1 MSDFVVLF
9 SSFVFKESHM
19 TNRKIVFSAL
29 LMALV
34 LGGPVLG
41 QDLDGTLKKI
51 KTSGTFTIGYR
62 DSAPPFS
69 FPGPD
74 KRPVGYSID
83 VCMQVASAIQKQL
96 GMADLK
102 LNWVPVTAEN
112 RIDMVA
118 QGKVDIECGT
128 TTMTLSRQERVDFSL
143 MTFIDGAGLLTTAG
157 TNWRGVAD
165 LTDKRIAVIP
175 GTTTEKALNDF
186 LKKEFISVK
195 VVPVKDHLEGVGAIE
210 KGLADAFA
218 SDRGTLIGIAVTSKD
233 PTRFALANVVFS
245 FEPYGLMMRRNDAA
259 FRLAVNRALAGLYR
273 SGGFVPIYE
282 RWFGG
287 FGKPSEAIQA
297 MYLLNGLPE

>member
-1 MSDFVVLF
+1 
-9 SSFVFKESHM
+9 
-19 TNRKIVFSAL
+19 
-29 LMALV
+29 LV
-34 LGGPVLG
+34 LGGPALG

-62 DSAPPFS
+62 EAAPPFS
-69 FPGPD
+69 FPGPE

-83 VCMQVASAIQKQL
+83 LCMHVASTIQKQL
-96 GMADLK
+96 GMENLK
-102 LNWVPVTAEN
+102 LDWVPVTAEN

-128 TTMTLSRQERVDFSL
+128 TTASLSRQERVDFSL
-143 MTFIDGAGLLTTAG
+143 MTFVDGGSLLTAA
-157 TNWRGVAD
+157 NANLRGLAD

-175 GTTTEKALNDF
+175 GTTTEKALADF

-195 VVPVKDHLEGVGAIE
+195 VVQVKDHLEGLAAIE

-245 FEPYGLMMRRNDAA
+245 YEPYGLMVRRNDAA

>member
-1 MSDFVVLF
+1 MKTRVPYHSQVVL
-9 SSFVFKESHM
+9 
-19 TNRKIVFSAL
+19 SAL
-29 LMALV
+29 LAALV
-34 LGGPVLG
+34 LADPVWG

-62 DSAPPFS
+62 EAAPPFS

-83 VCMQVASAIQKQL
+83 LCMHVASTIQKQL

-128 TTMTLSRQERVDFSL
+128 TTASLSRQERVDFSL
-143 MTFIDGAGLLTTAG
+143 MTFVDGGSLLTAAG
-157 TNWRGVAD
+157 ANLRGLAD

-175 GTTTEKALNDF
+175 GTTTEKALADF

-195 VVPVKDHLEGVGAIE
+195 VVPVKDHLEGIAAIE

-218 SDRGTLIGIAVTSKD
+218 SDRGTLAGIAITSKD
-233 PTRFALANVVFS
+233 PKRFALANVVFS
-245 FEPYGLMMRRNDAA
+245 YEPYGLMVRRNDPA

-273 SGGFVPIYE
+273 SAGIVPIYE
-282 RWFGG
+282 RWFGM
-287 FGKPSEAIQA
+287 FGKPNEAIQA
-297 MYLLNGLPE
+297 MYILNGLPE

>member
-1 MSDFVVLF
+1 
-9 SSFVFKESHM
+9 
-19 TNRKIVFSAL
+19 
-29 LMALV
+29 MALV
-34 LGGPVLG
+34 LTAGARG

-62 DSAPPFS
+62 EAAPPCS

-83 VCMQVASAIQKQL
+83 ICMHVASAIQKQL
-96 GMADLK
+96 GMDNLK

-112 RIDMVA
+112 RIDMVT

-175 GTTTEKALNDF
+175 STTTEKALNDF
-186 LKKEFISVK
+186 LKKEFITVK
-195 VVPVKDHLEGVGAIE
+195 VIPVKDHLEGLAAVE

-218 SDRGTLIGIAVTSKD
+218 GDRGTLAGIAITSKD
-233 PTRFALANVVFS
+233 PKRFALANVIFS
-245 FEPYGLMMRRNDAA
+245 YEPYGLMLRRNDAA
-259 FRLAVNRALAGLYR
+259 FRLAVNRALAELYR
-273 SGGFVPIYE
+273 SGGFIPIYE
-282 RWFGG
+282 RWFGM

>member
-1 MSDFVVLF
+1 
-9 SSFVFKESHM
+9 M
-19 TNRKIVFSAL
+19 TNMKIVFSAL
-29 LMALV
+29 LTALL
-34 LGGPVLG
+34 LGGPALG

-62 DSAPPFS
+62 EAAPPFS

-83 VCMQVASAIQKQL
+83 LCMHVANAIQKQL
-96 GMADLK
+96 GIDNLK

-128 TTMTLSRQERVDFSL
+128 TTASLSRQERVDFSL
-143 MTFIDGAGLLTTAG
+143 MTFVDGGSLLTAAG
-157 TNWRGVAD
+157 TNWRGLAD

-175 GTTTEKALNDF
+175 GTTTEKALADF

-195 VVPVKDHLEGVGAIE
+195 VVPVKDHLEGLAAVE

-218 SDRGTLIGIAVTSKD
+218 SDRGTLIGIAITSKD
-233 PTRFALANVVFS
+233 PKRFALANVVFS
-245 FEPYGLMMRRNDAA
+245 YEPYGLMVRRNDAA
-259 FRLAVNRALAGLYR
+259 FRLAVNRALAELYR

-282 RWFGG
+282 RWFGA
-287 FGKPSEAIQA
+287 FGKPSDAILA